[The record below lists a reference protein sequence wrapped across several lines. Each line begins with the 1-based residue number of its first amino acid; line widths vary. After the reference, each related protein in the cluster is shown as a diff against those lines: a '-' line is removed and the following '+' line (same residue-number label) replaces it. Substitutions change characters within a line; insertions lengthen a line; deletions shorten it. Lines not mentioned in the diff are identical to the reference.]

1 MAHYEKTGRKGHGC
15 CGGIFTLVLVCIVI
29 LCLLMFSTDMFS
41 GTKNKVMGVFYPQ
54 KYSEYVTKYSEQY
67 SVDESLVYAVIR
79 TESSFREDVQSS
91 AGAMGLMQIM
101 PDTFV
106 WLQDVEDNGAQ
117 YLDSDLLNPQ
127 INIKYG
133 TYYLSILLEHYN
145 GNEKLALAAYNGG
158 MTNVDNWLEDDR
170 YSSDGKNLTSIPY
183 KETSKYVERVEKTKQ
198 MYETIYYDKK

>member
-15 CGGIFTLVLVCIVI
+15 CGGIFALVLVCIVM

-170 YSSDGKNLTSIPY
+170 YSSDGKNLNSIPY

>member
-15 CGGIFTLVLVCIVI
+15 CGGIFALVLVCIVI